1 MATTPSEEED
11 RYFARQEAQR
21 REDKRRDLE
30 RAAKEAAERRAVGD
44 AVHTTDEAL
53 LERIRAL
60 GFDGD
65 TARAFDV
72 MPLVHVAW
80 ADGKV
85 SEAERR
91 VVFRLLEQRGIGP
104 GSEACL
110 LVAALLESRPSDT
123 FLEETLHILQ
133 AIAAKDG
140 SEARDI
146 VELCVA
152 VASASGGIFGLGT
165 KVSDEERAVIAHI
178 ADVLG
183 ADAADAVANKLR

>member
-1 MATTPSEEED
+1 MATTPSEEEE

-21 REDKRRDLE
+21 REDKRRELE

-44 AVHTTDEAL
+44 ALHTSDEAL
-53 LERIRAL
+53 MERIRAL

-91 VVFRLLEQRGIGP
+91 TVFQLLEQRGIGP
-104 GSEACL
+104 ESEAWL
-110 LVAALLESRPSDT
+110 LVGALLETRPSEA
-123 FLEETLHILQ
+123 FLEETLHLLQ
-133 AIAAKDG
+133 AVAAKDG
-140 SEARDI
+140 SEARSI
-146 VELCVA
+146 VDLCVA
-152 VASASGGIFGLGT
+152 VASASGGFFGFGA
-165 KVSDEERAVIAHI
+165 KVSDDERAVIEHI
-178 ADVLG
+178 ASVLG
-183 ADAADAVANKLR
+183 PDAADEFAKKLS